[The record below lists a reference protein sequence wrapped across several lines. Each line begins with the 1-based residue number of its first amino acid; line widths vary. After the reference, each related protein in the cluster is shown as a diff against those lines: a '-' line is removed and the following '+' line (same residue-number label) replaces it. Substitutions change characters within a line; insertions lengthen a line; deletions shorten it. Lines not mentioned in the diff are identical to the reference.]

1 MTKAKKLRA
10 RILANPTP
18 ADISNAGLVSFLKHL
33 GLEEIQLGKT
43 SGSRIKFANPRDR
56 SQQIRL
62 HKSHG
67 SSPID
72 RGALQDVI
80 KKLKNMGL
88 I

>member
-1 MTKAKKLRA
+1 MTRAQKLRK
-10 RILANPTP
+10 RILAKPTP
-18 ADISNAGLVSFLKHL
+18 ADVTSAELAIFFKQL

-80 KKLKNMGL
+80 KKLKKMGL
-88 I
+88 L